1 MSKVVRDYIKERS
14 ARDNEFAREIEG
26 YEDRYEA
33 FKLNA
38 MLKEMRTESGLTL
51 QELADRIGS
60 KRSTL
65 SRMENHAEDVRFST
79 IQRIA
84 KACGKKVEIVFV

>member
-1 MSKVVRDYIKERS
+1 MDDLDRYINER
-14 ARDNEFAREIEG
+14 
-26 YEDRYEA
+26 EDREPGFRQAVEDEFESY
-33 FKLNA
+33 KLN
-38 MLKEMRTESGLTL
+38 LVLRQLRTESGLTL